1 LKASIP
7 SSTTRGDINRTK
19 VYHGSK
25 KVIEAELRFFLNAK
39 RNLDTCMNYTRPLV
53 AIRTE
58 SIKKSLMD
66 AKGRGVRIRYLT
78 EITKNNIDCCKEL
91 TELVDEI
98 RHLEGVRS
106 NFMLSE
112 SEYLA
117 PVVFDG
123 EVNIAPKIIYC
134 NIGSFVEQQQYLFD
148 MLWNKAETANQRIR
162 EIEEGIPVI
171 RTKILESQDDIIREI
186 KNMNNIAD
194 RLSICSGLGGMQM
207 SYNFFFDT
215 YRTFVDRFRD
225 NDENKGKEKKESNR
239 LKWIIDI
246 NKDNINLVK
255 VFVKLGFQIRHVKNM
270 LPINLGV
277 SDKELALTIE
287 KMEGG
292 KMSSSFLVSNEPL
305 YIDHFNS
312 VFEQLWKTG
321 IDGVQRI
328 EEIETG
334 AGLADIEVISSTL
347 RAQDLYL
354 NILKTASK
362 EILLIFPSTN
372 AFLRQDSMGAIPLAM
387 QAAQE
392 RNVRVRILMPTNSL
406 IEQKVR
412 QLKEYCRSSYQ
423 LDIRYIAQMSETK
436 ATILV
441 ADRKDSL
448 VMELKD
454 DAKPVFS
461 QAIGLSTYS
470 NSKAGVLSYVAIFE
484 NLWKQSELYDQLMI
498 AHEQVTMHDKMQ
510 KEFINVAAHELRTPV
525 QPILGLTDILGSKK
539 GNIEQYQE
547 YISVISRNARRL
559 KDLTEDILD
568 VSRIDGKSLD
578 LRNEVFD
585 LVSTINSLLD
595 DYRKDQ
601 AGLANRSEISFE
613 SKFSNVLVLG
623 DRQRI
628 NQVIHNLLD
637 NALNFTKDG
646 LITISVSKKTQNANE
661 WNITVKDSGKGIDLE
676 MMPRLFTKFATK
688 SQHGI
693 GLGLYISKSIIEAHG
708 GKIWAENNTNEKG
721 ANFSFTL
728 PASTN

>member
-1 LKASIP
+1 
-7 SSTTRGDINRTK
+7 
-19 VYHGSK
+19 
-25 KVIEAELRFFLNAK
+25 
-39 RNLDTCMNYTRPLV
+39 
-53 AIRTE
+53 
-58 SIKKSLMD
+58 
-66 AKGRGVRIRYLT
+66 
-78 EITKNNIDCCKEL
+78 
-91 TELVDEI
+91 
-98 RHLEGVRS
+98 
-106 NFMLSE
+106 
-112 SEYLA
+112 
-117 PVVFDG
+117 
-123 EVNIAPKIIYC
+123 
-134 NIGSFVEQQQYLFD
+134 
-148 MLWNKAETANQRIR
+148 
-162 EIEEGIPVI
+162 
-171 RTKILESQDDIIREI
+171 
-186 KNMNNIAD
+186 MNNIAD

-270 LPINLGV
+270 LPINFGV

-392 RNVRVRILMPTNSL
+392 RNVRVRILTPTNSL

>member
-1 LKASIP
+1 
-7 SSTTRGDINRTK
+7 
-19 VYHGSK
+19 
-25 KVIEAELRFFLNAK
+25 
-39 RNLDTCMNYTRPLV
+39 
-53 AIRTE
+53 
-58 SIKKSLMD
+58 
-66 AKGRGVRIRYLT
+66 
-78 EITKNNIDCCKEL
+78 
-91 TELVDEI
+91 
-98 RHLEGVRS
+98 
-106 NFMLSE
+106 
-112 SEYLA
+112 
-117 PVVFDG
+117 
-123 EVNIAPKIIYC
+123 VNIAPKIIYC

-194 RLSICSGLGGMQM
+194 HLSICSGLGGMQM

-270 LPINLGV
+270 LPINFGV

-392 RNVRVRILMPTNSL
+392 RNVRVRILTPTNSL

-728 PASTN
+728 PARTN

>member
-1 LKASIP
+1 
-7 SSTTRGDINRTK
+7 
-19 VYHGSK
+19 
-25 KVIEAELRFFLNAK
+25 
-39 RNLDTCMNYTRPLV
+39 
-53 AIRTE
+53 
-58 SIKKSLMD
+58 
-66 AKGRGVRIRYLT
+66 
-78 EITKNNIDCCKEL
+78 
-91 TELVDEI
+91 
-98 RHLEGVRS
+98 
-106 NFMLSE
+106 MLSE

-194 RLSICSGLGGMQM
+194 HLSICSGLGGMQM

-270 LPINLGV
+270 LPINFGV

-392 RNVRVRILMPTNSL
+392 RNVRVRILTPTNSL

-547 YISVISRNARRL
+547 YISIISRNARRL

>member
-1 LKASIP
+1 
-7 SSTTRGDINRTK
+7 
-19 VYHGSK
+19 
-25 KVIEAELRFFLNAK
+25 
-39 RNLDTCMNYTRPLV
+39 
-53 AIRTE
+53 
-58 SIKKSLMD
+58 
-66 AKGRGVRIRYLT
+66 
-78 EITKNNIDCCKEL
+78 
-91 TELVDEI
+91 
-98 RHLEGVRS
+98 
-106 NFMLSE
+106 
-112 SEYLA
+112 
-117 PVVFDG
+117 
-123 EVNIAPKIIYC
+123 
-134 NIGSFVEQQQYLFD
+134 
-148 MLWNKAETANQRIR
+148 
-162 EIEEGIPVI
+162 
-171 RTKILESQDDIIREI
+171 
-186 KNMNNIAD
+186 
-194 RLSICSGLGGMQM
+194 
-207 SYNFFFDT
+207 
-215 YRTFVDRFRD
+215 
-225 NDENKGKEKKESNR
+225 
-239 LKWIIDI
+239 
-246 NKDNINLVK
+246 
-255 VFVKLGFQIRHVKNM
+255 
-270 LPINLGV
+270 
-277 SDKELALTIE
+277 
-287 KMEGG
+287 MEGG

-392 RNVRVRILMPTNSL
+392 RNVRVRILTPTNSL

-547 YISVISRNARRL
+547 YISIISRNARRL

>member
-1 LKASIP
+1 
-7 SSTTRGDINRTK
+7 
-19 VYHGSK
+19 
-25 KVIEAELRFFLNAK
+25 
-39 RNLDTCMNYTRPLV
+39 
-53 AIRTE
+53 
-58 SIKKSLMD
+58 MD

-194 RLSICSGLGGMQM
+194 HLSICSGLGGMQM

-270 LPINLGV
+270 LPINFGV

-392 RNVRVRILMPTNSL
+392 RNVRVRILTPTNSL

>member
-1 LKASIP
+1 
-7 SSTTRGDINRTK
+7 
-19 VYHGSK
+19 
-25 KVIEAELRFFLNAK
+25 
-39 RNLDTCMNYTRPLV
+39 
-53 AIRTE
+53 
-58 SIKKSLMD
+58 
-66 AKGRGVRIRYLT
+66 
-78 EITKNNIDCCKEL
+78 
-91 TELVDEI
+91 
-98 RHLEGVRS
+98 
-106 NFMLSE
+106 
-112 SEYLA
+112 
-117 PVVFDG
+117 
-123 EVNIAPKIIYC
+123 
-134 NIGSFVEQQQYLFD
+134 
-148 MLWNKAETANQRIR
+148 
-162 EIEEGIPVI
+162 
-171 RTKILESQDDIIREI
+171 
-186 KNMNNIAD
+186 
-194 RLSICSGLGGMQM
+194 
-207 SYNFFFDT
+207 
-215 YRTFVDRFRD
+215 
-225 NDENKGKEKKESNR
+225 
-239 LKWIIDI
+239 
-246 NKDNINLVK
+246 
-255 VFVKLGFQIRHVKNM
+255 
-270 LPINLGV
+270 
-277 SDKELALTIE
+277 
-287 KMEGG
+287 
-292 KMSSSFLVSNEPL
+292 
-305 YIDHFNS
+305 
-312 VFEQLWKTG
+312 
-321 IDGVQRI
+321 
-328 EEIETG
+328 
-334 AGLADIEVISSTL
+334 
-347 RAQDLYL
+347 
-354 NILKTASK
+354 
-362 EILLIFPSTN
+362 
-372 AFLRQDSMGAIPLAM
+372 
-387 QAAQE
+387 
-392 RNVRVRILMPTNSL
+392 MPTNSL

-585 LVSTINSLLD
+585 LVSTINGLLD

-613 SKFSNVLVLG
+613 SKFSSILVMG

-628 NQVIHNLLD
+628 SQVIHNLLD

-661 WNITVKDSGKGIDLE
+661 WNITVKDNGKGIDLE

-721 ANFSFTL
+721 ATFSFTL
-728 PASTN
+728 PAGTN

>member
-1 LKASIP
+1 
-7 SSTTRGDINRTK
+7 
-19 VYHGSK
+19 
-25 KVIEAELRFFLNAK
+25 
-39 RNLDTCMNYTRPLV
+39 
-53 AIRTE
+53 
-58 SIKKSLMD
+58 MD

-194 RLSICSGLGGMQM
+194 HLSICSGLGGMQM

-270 LPINLGV
+270 LPINFGV

-392 RNVRVRILMPTNSL
+392 RNVRVRILTPTNSL

-547 YISVISRNARRL
+547 YISIISRNARRL

>member
-1 LKASIP
+1 
-7 SSTTRGDINRTK
+7 
-19 VYHGSK
+19 
-25 KVIEAELRFFLNAK
+25 
-39 RNLDTCMNYTRPLV
+39 
-53 AIRTE
+53 
-58 SIKKSLMD
+58 
-66 AKGRGVRIRYLT
+66 
-78 EITKNNIDCCKEL
+78 
-91 TELVDEI
+91 
-98 RHLEGVRS
+98 
-106 NFMLSE
+106 
-112 SEYLA
+112 
-117 PVVFDG
+117 
-123 EVNIAPKIIYC
+123 
-134 NIGSFVEQQQYLFD
+134 

-194 RLSICSGLGGMQM
+194 HLSICSGLGGMQM

-270 LPINLGV
+270 LPINFGV

-392 RNVRVRILMPTNSL
+392 RNVRVRILTPTNSL

-547 YISVISRNARRL
+547 YISIISRNARRL

>member
-1 LKASIP
+1 
-7 SSTTRGDINRTK
+7 
-19 VYHGSK
+19 
-25 KVIEAELRFFLNAK
+25 
-39 RNLDTCMNYTRPLV
+39 
-53 AIRTE
+53 
-58 SIKKSLMD
+58 
-66 AKGRGVRIRYLT
+66 
-78 EITKNNIDCCKEL
+78 
-91 TELVDEI
+91 
-98 RHLEGVRS
+98 
-106 NFMLSE
+106 MLSE

-194 RLSICSGLGGMQM
+194 HLSICSGLGGMQM

-270 LPINLGV
+270 LPINFGV

-392 RNVRVRILMPTNSL
+392 RNVRVRILTPTNSL